1 MAFQTSQLRQLL
13 RRNVFF
19 GLVDADDAL
28 CDATLGQHPSIT
40 RPAFKTGADAAAT
53 TAYRLIVDTSTAC
66 PALVQSAAVV
76 MDSAVTL
83 NGANYATISL
93 VYNNGL
99 GGADTTVASFNT
111 SATTTV
117 AGVANALTLTNANLY
132 IPAGSQVVWVIT
144 KAGTGVSL
152 TNVSLN
158 CRAVYG

>member
-28 CDATLGQHPSIT
+28 CDATLGQMATVSAPC
-40 RPAFKTGADAAAT
+40 FKTGADAAAT
-53 TAYRLIVDTSTAC
+53 TAYRFVVDPSTPC

-93 VYNNGL
+93 VYNNGQ
-99 GGADTTVASFNT
+99 GGADTTVATFNT

-132 IPAGSQVVWVIT
+132 IPAGSQVAWVIT
-144 KAGTGVSL
+144 KAGAGVSL
-152 TNVSLN
+152 TNVSMKA
-158 CRAVYG
+158 RAVFG